1 MMAASVDDEQ
11 VSLQLI
17 HCFRELYLADYY
29 CIRQRQSSPKSSRKP
44 K

>member
-17 HCFRELYLADYY
+17 HYFRELHLADYY
-29 CIRQRQSSPKSSRKP
+29 CIRQRQSWPKSSRKP